1 MTFLKVNIISLKN
14 VILPRNRQLQLM
26 TVGDHICQFS
36 SKQQP
41 YSQNQQTLHKMQRF
55 LKLFSESQ
63 QNSDHQAKKGVCSH
77 LTLFS
82 PIIHACT
89 VHAHMCT
96 YVCVCLFENGSGEK
110 LQKDILF
117 LKFSD
122 TIQKMTLKTYF
133 QE

>member
-1 MTFLKVNIISLKN
+1 MTAATYDCANFLRNSSLTA
-14 VILPRNRQLQLM
+14 RTNRH
-26 TVGDHICQFS
+26 HIKC
-36 SKQQP
+36 
-41 YSQNQQTLHKMQRF
+41 NGF
-55 LKLFSESQ
+55 LKLLSESQ

-89 VHAHMCT
+89 VHAHISACMS
-96 YVCVCLFENGSGEK
+96 VCVFENGSGKK
-110 LQKDILF
+110 LQKVILF

-133 QE
+133 QERSQARQLNTCVQSW